1 MSEPASSSPGARAQ
15 PTAAASGEPP
25 PGASAEPSVPMA
37 WAEANQRY
45 LSLTLA
51 HLRKRL
57 EQHAAQETYAPDAA
71 LASELAEAA
80 RALPAPSALH
90 RLCALFQLSPF
101 ERDVLLM
108 CAGVELDGTFGA
120 LCARAQGD
128 SRRTHPTFSLA
139 LAVLPESHWSAL
151 NPSAPLRRWRLVEPL
166 SGEALTTAPLR
177 IDERVLHYLTGV
189 QYLDERLTGF
199 VEPVN
204 EAPLLVPSH
213 QRLADRIIGLWSR
226 PQRPDGLPPV
236 QLCGGDLNSSR
247 AIATVAC
254 EALGLN
260 LHRVLAQSLPLGVD
274 ANELVRLLWREAALT
289 RSALL
294 LDCHGLEANDSSRMT
309 EALRLLNRAEG
320 PILVASQDRLRA
332 LERPSVV
339 LDVSRPTA
347 AEQRTLWS
355 EALHRNRAHE
365 AEPSAGPIPAIEA
378 LVSQFDLSGAIIE
391 EACQHL
397 QGDEQGEE
405 LERAL
410 WSACRT
416 LTRPRL
422 GELAQRIESAASW
435 EDLILPEPQR
445 RLLRELTAQVLHR
458 AHVYGT
464 WRLAAKGSRG
474 LGITAMFAGPSGT
487 GKTLAAEVLAN
498 TLRLDLHRIDLSQV
512 VNKYIGET
520 EKNLRRIFD
529 AAEEGG
535 TLLLFDEADALF
547 GKRSEVNDS
556 RDRYANI
563 EVSYLLQRMEA
574 YRGLA
579 ILTTNMKEAL
589 DTAFLRRLRF
599 VVEFP
604 FPGPSERRELWR
616 RVFPPEAP
624 TEGLDFARLTELNVA
639 GGNIRNIALNAAF
652 LAASEGTPIRMEHV
666 WRAAQTE
673 YAKLEKPLPP
683 PL

>member
-1 MSEPASSSPGARAQ
+1 MPA
-15 PTAAASGEPP
+15 T
-25 PGASAEPSVPMA
+25 

-51 HLRKRL
+51 RLRMRL
-57 EQHAAQETYAPDAA
+57 EQQAAQETFTPDAA
-71 LASELAEAA
+71 LESELEEAS

-101 ERDVLLM
+101 ERDVLLL

-128 SRRTHPTFSLA
+128 ARRPHPTFSLA
-139 LAVLPESHWSAL
+139 LAALPESHWSAL

-199 VEPVN
+199 VEPVT
-204 EAPLLVPSH
+204 EAPPLVPSH
-213 QRLADRIIGLWSR
+213 QRLADRITGLWSR
-226 PQRPDGLPPV
+226 TQRTDGLPPV
-236 QLCGGDLNSSR
+236 QLCGGDLNSAR
-247 AIATVAC
+247 TIAMAAC

-260 LHRVLAQSLPLGVD
+260 LHRVLAQALPLGAD

-294 LDCHGLEANDSSRMT
+294 LDCHGLEQNDSTRMA

-320 PILVASQDRLRA
+320 PILVASLDRLRA

-347 AEQRTLWS
+347 LEQRTLWS
-355 EALHRNRAHE
+355 ESLHRHTLHDSTPGE
-365 AEPSAGPIPAIEA
+365 VSPPAIEA

-397 QGDEQGEE
+397 QGHEQGEE
-405 LERAL
+405 LESAL

-422 GELAQRIESAASW
+422 GELAHRVESAASW

-445 RLLRELTAQVLHR
+445 RLLRELAAQVRHR
-458 AHVYGT
+458 VHVYGT
-464 WRLAAKGSRG
+464 WRLGAKSSRG

-579 ILTTNMKEAL
+579 ILTTNMKDAL

-599 VVEFP
+599 VIEFP

-652 LAASEGTPIRMEHV
+652 LAANEGTPVRMEHV